1 MTKKEL
7 FDRFDIQTRAK
18 SQGNFSAFAY
28 IVIKD
33 LKTDKF
39 IRRDDFSKAYKE
51 FRTFKDA
58 VDFCEKYL
66 EEEKDS

>member
-7 FDRFDIQTRAK
+7 FDRFDIQMRAK
-18 SQGNFSAFAY
+18 SQGNFSAYSY
-28 IVIKD
+28 IVVKD

-39 IRRDDFSKAYKE
+39 LRRDDFPKAYKE
-51 FRTFKDA
+51 FRSFKEA

-66 EEEKDS
+66 EEEKNS